1 MITEKQLHEFNSEFI
16 SRYAKILSK
25 GKRVEEM
32 QHNHWREL
40 SAFETGIKCFHLG
53 EEYKSEDGNYILKT
67 EDDLIEFIRKEGYYE
82 TKMVGGHEIS
92 LLGHRIFIRD

>member
-1 MITEKQLHEFNSEFI
+1 MLCNRIDVCLNSGFTVG
-16 SRYAKILSK
+16 LWL
-25 GKRVEEM
+25 EEGM
-32 QHNHWREL
+32 VRIWKDMNIPCKWPIMRDMAERMEV
-40 SAFETGIKCFHLG
+40 SVNERIVN
-53 EEYKSEDGNYILKT
+53 GNYILKT